1 MAEQHFWNP
10 WMPWDGSKFT
20 TNKPVFRIRTSLN
33 ADPDPDQGFYLH
45 ADPDPD
51 SGFWTL
57 KTEMI

>member
-33 ADPDPDQGFYLH
+33 ADPDPGFFLN
-45 ADPDPD
+45 ADPD
-51 SGFWTL
+51 SEFWTL
-57 KTEMI
+57 KTEKNKKI